1 MDVTSLAAL
10 SESIGVGTG
19 TKTDKT
25 VTKNNTEAF
34 SSLLN
39 SAISMYSEADKLQ
52 KNAETAEMNFAMGY
66 SSNTHDLALAQRK
79 ASIALQYT
87 VKVTNGFLDAYK
99 DIMNIQL

>member
-1 MDVTSLAAL
+1 MDISAISSLNDSIGISGEKKRQVTS
-10 SESIGVGTG
+10 
-19 TKTDKT
+19 
-25 VTKNNTEAF
+25 NNTEAF

-39 SAISMYSEADKLQ
+39 SAISMYSEADQVQ
-52 KNAETAEMNFAMGY
+52 KNAETAELNFAMGY
-66 SSNTHDLALAQRK
+66 SNNTHDLALAQRK